1 MVGGAIAVRHTGQE
15 GHGRAKEKSDSGSED
30 LEMTLHNY
38 MK

>member
-1 MVGGAIAVRHTGQE
+1 MVGGAIAVLHTGHE
-15 GHGRAKEKSDSGSED
+15 GHGNVKEKSGSED